1 MSIHAAVSFGRPFF
15 YNLSASWQKVHRITP
30 LYWFCGQRKG
40 GNELR
45 WIAKVRG
52 GLLLLGAAF
61 VIWGVGRQEHLVVL
75 KKAVK
80 ICLECI
86 GVG

>member
-1 MSIHAAVSFGRPFF
+1 MTKRTR
-15 YNLSASWQKVHRITP
+15 NLT
-30 LYWFCGQRKG
+30 LY
-40 GNELR
+40 
-45 WIAKVRG
+45 AKY
-52 GLLLLGAAF
+52 GLLAVGVLFIALGLL
-61 VIWGVGRQEHLVVL
+61 REEQLVVL

>member
-1 MSIHAAVSFGRPFF
+1 MKLIYLIKCNTKYALLAAS
-15 YNLSASWQKVHRITP
+15 
-30 LYWFCGQRKG
+30 
-40 GNELR
+40 
-45 WIAKVRG
+45 
-52 GLLLLGAAF
+52 LLF
-61 VIWGVGRQEHLVVL
+61 IGVGILREEHLMVL